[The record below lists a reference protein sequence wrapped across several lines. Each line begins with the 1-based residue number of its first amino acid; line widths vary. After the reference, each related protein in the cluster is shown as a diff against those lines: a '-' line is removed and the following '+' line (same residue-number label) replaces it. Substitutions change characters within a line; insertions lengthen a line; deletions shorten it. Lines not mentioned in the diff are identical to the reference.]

1 MPSEIERKLAELG
14 AVINPP
20 ETAKLYAPLQET
32 EPYQGI
38 KVTRDLKYGT
48 DERHALDVFAP
59 EQASAVPRA
68 VLIYVHGGA
77 FTAGNKRAPGS
88 PFYDNIAAVC
98 RPQRLHRRQH
108 HLPAGAAA
116 PVAGGGGGCRRGG
129 ALGGRQHRRARR
141 RSRAR
146 VPDGAFGRRRACGEL
161 CRPHQV
167 PRAQGHRPHRSDPR
181 LRHLRFQQVS
191 DRGRRRR
198 PTSARTRPSA
208 PEASTLALLP
218 ETRIRLMVVLA
229 SSIRPNFI
237 EQAKLAERRAVQS
250 QPLLEPAAPA
260 QAHPHVRG
268 LRHQHQGPRAERRD
282 RGVREGRCSVGW
294 CRASAMTQ
302 HNFALCTLMVLGL
315 RFA

>member
-1 MPSEIERKLAELG
+1 MPQRVLPAFSLLALLLLAPAQPVHAQESGMPSEIEWKLAELG

-59 EQASAVPRA
+59 EQASAAPRA

-88 PFYDNIAAVC
+88 PFFDNIMLFAARNGFIGVNMTY
-98 RPQRLHRRQH
+98 RLAPQHQW
-108 HLPAGAAA
+108 PAGAEDVAA
-116 PVAGGGGGCRRGG
+116 TVRWVRD
-129 ALGGRQHRRARR
+129 QHRRARR

-167 PRAQGHRPHRSDPR
+167 PRAQGHRPRRSDPR
-181 LRHLRFQQVS
+181 LRALRLQQVPAGAAGEGLFR
-191 DRGRRRR
+191 RG
-198 PTSARTRPSA
+198 RPSA
-208 PEASTLALLP
+208 
-218 ETRIRLMVVLA
+218 R
-229 SSIRPNFI
+229 RPRRWRCCR
-237 EQAKLAERRAVQS
+237 RRAS
-250 QPLLEPAAPA
+250 
-260 QAHPHVRG
+260 G
-268 LRHQHQGPRAERRD
+268 
-282 RGVREGRCSVGW
+282 
-294 CRASAMTQ
+294 
-302 HNFALCTLMVLGL
+302 
-315 RFA
+315 